1 MVPLEIG
8 SRRIRNNQRER
19 VRCLRKCE
27 ISLAVVTENSVRSEN
42 VEVTFCDHVRF
53 HDEFSFRRAFG
64 LIASNFRTCAALQ
77 AEILALHQLANNSLL
92 PFGRA
97 LEFRCN
103 FGAVREGER
112 TRHAPVSDARKA
124 V

>member
-1 MVPLEIG
+1 MPLEIG

-19 VRCLRKCE
+19 VRCLRKNE

-42 VEVTFCDHVRF
+42 AEVTTILAIMV
-53 HDEFSFRRAFG
+53 G
-64 LIASNFRTCAALQ
+64 LIASSFRTRAALQ

-112 TRHAPVSDARKA
+112 TQHAPVSDARKA